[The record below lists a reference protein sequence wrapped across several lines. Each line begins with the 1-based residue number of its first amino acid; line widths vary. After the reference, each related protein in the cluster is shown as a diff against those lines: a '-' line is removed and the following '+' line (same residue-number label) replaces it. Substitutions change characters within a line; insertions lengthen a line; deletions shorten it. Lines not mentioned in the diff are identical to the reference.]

1 MTKTFSAQ
9 RMILCALF
17 AALIAVGAFMKI
29 PVPVVPFTLQLLFTT
44 LAGMFLGPRLG
55 TASVLVYLALG
66 LAGLPIFAQ
75 GGGPGYVLIP
85 TFGYLM
91 GFAAG
96 TYLTGK
102 ITGKSANPSVK
113 RLLAAGFAG
122 LAVVYLVG
130 MAYYYVICNY
140 VLGTPIAFWPLFLYC
155 FLMSVPGDIVLCI
168 LCAVLGSRIMPQ
180 VRRYVSC

>member
-17 AALIAVGAFMKI
+17 AALIAVGAFIKI

-85 TFGYLM
+85 SFGYLI
-91 GFAAG
+91 GFVAG
-96 TYLTGK
+96 TYITGK
-102 ITGKSANPSVK
+102 ITGKSAAPSIK
-113 RLLAAGFAG
+113 RLLAAGLVG
-122 LAVVYLVG
+122 LAVVYLIG

-140 VLGTPIAFWPLFLYC
+140 VIGTPIAFWPLFLYC
-155 FLMSVPGDIVLCI
+155 FLLVVPGDIVLCI
-168 LCAVLGSRIMPQ
+168 LCAILGHRIMPQ
-180 VRRYVSC
+180 VREYIS